1 MKASKEQE
9 VTMPAK
15 SILATITA
23 QKNKGLLKTHKW
35 QSKAS
40 STQWRIKEW
49 ISPKAGITALGWCQI
64 KQSVQS
70 IDSYSVSEAE
80 TVAAPLCLLVLHL
93 IIPPRALQM
102 LHWSLQKS
110 IGFSCET
117 AGGLSRV
124 SPAVPVTQHLHWGN
138 LSCVSQKL
146 KSATYCFLKNYII
159 FLFSCNIYST
169 QKNNFVKWSIFLSK
183 HHYLAKTQFLMVGT
197 HTNCNHHNIQTCQD
211 VPQKNPVTSQ

>member
-1 MKASKEQE
+1 
-9 VTMPAK
+9 MPAK

-70 IDSYSVSEAE
+70 IDSYSASEAE

-124 SPAVPVTQHLHWGN
+124 SPAVPSNTAPALGQSVLCFTEIKVCYLLLLEELYNLPIQLQHL
-138 LSCVSQKL
+138 
-146 KSATYCFLKNYII
+146 F
-159 FLFSCNIYST
+159 
-169 QKNNFVKWSIFLSK
+169 
-183 HHYLAKTQFLMVGT
+183 
-197 HTNCNHHNIQTCQD
+197 HTEE
-211 VPQKNPVTSQ
+211 